1 MKKSTV
7 VRLFEIVGVLI
18 ILIGIFCVLALF
30 GKLEEN
36 GILMAISVIV
46 SSVLFGLIFVGISVI
61 IDKLDL
67 NARMI
72 RRLLKHLDSDD
83 D

>member
-1 MKKSTV
+1 MKKSAI
-7 VRLFEIVGVLI
+7 VRLFEVIGVLI
-18 ILIGIFCVLALF
+18 ILIGIFCGLALF
-30 GKLEEN
+30 GKLKEN
-36 GILMAISVIV
+36 GILIAISVIA